1 LLGLA
6 AIEARAALRGRY
18 VALEDLRGARA
29 VRRRSV
35 IRLGALG
42 VRLAAAL
49 VAALVLAVL
58 LLILRLVGLRGR
70 RGARQ
75 RQRHRRRRKEFHR
88 QVLPCPVSVLTVL
101 SAQNWTGV
109 HEPALNEIG

>member
-6 AIEARAALRGRY
+6 AIEARAALRGAY
-18 VALEDLRGARA
+18 VALEDLRGAGA
-29 VRRRSV
+29 VRPRSV

-42 VRLAAAL
+42 VRLA
-49 VAALVLAVL
+49 AALVLAVL

-75 RQRHRRRRKEFHR
+75 RQRHRRRREEFHR
-88 QVLPCPVSVLTVL
+88 QVLPCAVSVLTVL